1 MSKSSVL
8 KPAVIVDDRDG
19 DVKYLGNHWKQSTTK
34 STFDH
39 TLSSLDASDVPG
51 GPALSD
57 CLNASSVIASDIALY
72 GTLSGDL
79 KLQYIA
85 DSGNQST
92 VSLSLPKNSTGPV
105 TGVELLRLNASSS
118 LTRRSLAVFPVSG
131 TLNVDYL
138 TYTATSDTNITNRDI
153 ILDDRDPRLKYT
165 GAWEKGTA
173 QMPTGVGYGGTMS
186 STNQT
191 ESLVTVQFIGSF
203 IRVYGIL
210 NQVEGELIV
219 AVTLDDTTNYI
230 PIYDDTQPVD
240 SSSWTFNAPFWDLRM
255 AAGPHTLSIGVAS
268 ATKSQVL
275 RLDSV
280 VYTSS
285 VDNIAITGGGD
296 TTVTTW
302 TTSSDKGGTIG
313 TAVGVVV
320 GLFFGCMLFVIV
332 YKQWRRAR
340 AVQNASA
347 SQSAP
352 QMAAATPSIPARTRD
367 APERVP
373 AYDPE
378 AGLNNPP
385 PPYTPKPGE
394 EER

>member
-19 DVKYLGNHWKQSTTK
+19 YVKYLGNHWKQSTAK

-39 TLSSLDASDVPG
+39 TLSSLDASDVSE
-51 GPALSD
+51 GPTLSD

-118 LTRRSLAVFPVSG
+118 LTRRSLAVFPATG

-173 QMPTGVGYGGTMS
+173 QMPTGAGYGGTMS

-191 ESLVTVQFIGSF
+191 ESLMTVQFIGSS

-255 AAGPHTLSIGVAS
+255 AAGPHTLSIE
-268 ATKSQVL
+268 VL

-296 TTVTTW
+296 TTW

-352 QMAAATPSIPARTRD
+352 QMAAATAATPSIPARTRG

-394 EER
+394 EERRRRL